1 MKKFL
6 MLALMLCFSWIT
18 SPLLKSQTPPDDPE
32 HIPIVIEKKE
42 EYNPSTGPKSP
53 SAVSFNAY
61 YDSATSEIVVS
72 AQNAGTTVNV
82 CVENLISGEE
92 SVQAI
97 SGNGVSYIPISGT
110 SGFWQITLYLGD
122 GSVYV
127 GEFTLS
133 Y

>member
-1 MKKFL
+1 M
-6 MLALMLCFSWIT
+6 
-18 SPLLKSQTPPDDPE
+18 
-32 HIPIVIEKKE
+32 
-42 EYNPSTGPKSP
+42 
-53 SAVSFNAY
+53 SFNAY

-122 GSVYV
+122 GSVYF
-127 GEFTLS
+127 GDFTI
-133 Y
+133 